1 MEIKNKP
8 EKIETFVYGL
18 MKEARRNGLYDL
30 FEEAWDISAEEVD
43 ECITYLESTL
53 GFKI

>member
-1 MEIKNKP
+1 MNKP
-8 EKIETFVYGL
+8 EKIEIFMYGL

-30 FEEAWDISAEEVD
+30 FEEAWDMSAEEVD
-43 ECITYLESTL
+43 ECIAYLESTL